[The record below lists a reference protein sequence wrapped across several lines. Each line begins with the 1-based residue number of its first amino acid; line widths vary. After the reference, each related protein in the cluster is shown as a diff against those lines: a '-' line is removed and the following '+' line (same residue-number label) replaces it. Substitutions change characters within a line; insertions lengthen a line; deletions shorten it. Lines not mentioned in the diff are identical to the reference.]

1 MAIASD
7 RLPSLKGIEAFV
19 SAAHALS
26 FRDAAEQLHLT
37 TSAVSRRIQ
46 SLEEQI
52 GVQLFDRNTM
62 SVRLTSAGRNYLN
75 LLMPGIDIIQR
86 ANREIQQESQENCIR
101 IACSS
106 LVASQ
111 WLQPLLM
118 KYRERWPDVKIEV
131 YALDPLK
138 LNALTETDLCIATI
152 NDGQQC
158 HDAVHLFEMHYF
170 PICSAELAD
179 TIPIRSPEDLYKV
192 PLIEIRAA
200 SDAWPLWFRAA
211 GLRRFPPKGTIM
223 IEDTAAYTDAV
234 VQGLGVGLGSAEL
247 TGERLR
253 RGQVRRLFD
262 ITCRYPRSVYLR
274 ANGDALRRPPVRALQ
289 EWLVADA
296 HEMPAARFAHA

>member
-1 MAIASD
+1 MAIASN

-37 TSAVSRRIQ
+37 TSAISRRIQ
-46 SLEEQI
+46 SLEDQV
-52 GVQLFDRNTM
+52 GVQLFDRNTR
-62 SVRLTSAGRNYLN
+62 SVRLTSAGRHYLD
-75 LLMPGIDIIQR
+75 LLMPAIDIIQT
-86 ANREIQQESQENCIR
+86 ANRAVRKEQQEGAIR

-118 KYRERWPDVKIEV
+118 RFRQRWPDVKIEV

-138 LNALTETDLCIATI
+138 LSAPTETDLCIATI
-152 NDGQQC
+152 NDGDPCQ
-158 HDAVHLFEMHYF
+158 DAIHLFEMHYF
-170 PICSAELAD
+170 PICSAELAEAV
-179 TIPIRSPEDLYKV
+179 PIRSPEDLYKV

-200 SDAWPLWFRAA
+200 NDAWALWFRAA
-211 GLRRFPPKGTIM
+211 GLERFPPKGTIM
-223 IEDTAAYTDAV
+223 IEDTSAYTEAV

-253 RGQVRRLFD
+253 RGQVKRLFD

-274 ANGDALRRPPVRALQ
+274 ANRDALQRPPVLALQ
-289 EWLVADA
+289 EWLLADA
-296 HEMPAARFAHA
+296 RQMPAARVLSG